1 MLNSIPNY
9 KNWLPNL
16 VSLWLPRSESL
27 SVAHTELQKS
37 IVTLNASNARFI
49 DTLNRLD
56 KTLDAN
62 TQAIAKLTE
71 YLDKQDG

>member
-9 KNWLPNL
+9 KNWLPSL

-37 IVTLNASNARFI
+37 LVALNATQARLNI
-49 DTLNRLD
+49 TLDRLD
-56 KTLDAN
+56 QNLQEN
-62 TQAIAKLTE
+62 TKAITKITK
-71 YLDKQDG
+71 YLEGDND